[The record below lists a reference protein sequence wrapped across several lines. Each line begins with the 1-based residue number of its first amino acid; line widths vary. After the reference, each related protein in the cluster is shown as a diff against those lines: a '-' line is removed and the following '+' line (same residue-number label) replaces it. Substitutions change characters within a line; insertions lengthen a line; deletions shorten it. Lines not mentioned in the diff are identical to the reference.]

1 MQAFSRNHTSLRTR
15 LTTLVIVAIFG
26 AVTIVTISSVWREI
40 TQYREGKYAELNATA
55 NVFASA
61 IGNHVALEN
70 KPEALNSLR
79 GIARLPSTEYIRVDG
94 ADGALFAELGSAV
107 IVDDASA
114 ARNPLDYVAGAF
126 GDRYEIVQAPV
137 LDGGQ
142 QVGMLTIHADTGA
155 LYHRIGTMIYDAF
168 VAAIFAAGIG
178 LLIALKMQ
186 RSITDPILNL
196 SGVMGRV
203 RETGNFSMRARAP
216 DTNDETGQLVLA
228 FNEMLD
234 QLQERDERL
243 HAHQRDL
250 KKIVHRRTREL
261 QKAKETAEEANIA
274 KSEFLATMSHEIRT
288 PMNGMMVMAELLSK
302 THLPPR
308 QKRYADVIAKS
319 GRSLLAIIN
328 DILDFSKIEAGR
340 LDLENIPVRPAEI
353 IDDIVSLFWE
363 RAASKGLDLAAY
375 VAPDVPDEIEG
386 DPVRISQ
393 IISNLVN
400 NALKF
405 TEDGHVIVNVTKK
418 ALGDGAC
425 IIEFGVADTGVGISR
440 EKQATIFEAFSQA
453 DQTTTRRFGGTGL
466 GLAISRRLV
475 EAMNGEI
482 SVSSRESKGSRFLFA
497 FPTRILK
504 PARKPKETQQEKRAI
519 IGIDG
524 TATPRMLAK
533 YLSETGISPQ
543 IVDKGGEIGP
553 HIIYADVIFA
563 TPEFLDSMR
572 SVVKGD
578 PNQWTPARI
587 CVSELGDA
595 APDRLLE
602 TGVAEDLLIAPLSR
616 RDVMEQIGRILDGN
630 LRGKAALAYAGKAV
644 NEGAAFAG
652 QRVLAADDSAVN
664 REVVRE
670 ALERLNLAP
679 TLVADGKE
687 AVKAVYSAEY
697 DLVLMDC
704 SMPEMDGFEA
714 TRAIRHIEKKLGR
727 KQTPVVALTAHV
739 AGDDNSWRQAGMT
752 DYLTKPFTIEA
763 LVRVLGQYL
772 KFGDPPEADDIASR
786 DTTICG
792 ESVSD
797 KKDPDTSKT
806 KALQPDSGN
815 ADLID
820 IKVLQQLAKMQ
831 TGPSNLPVKA
841 LTLFQQHSRATVTR
855 LLECAK
861 EQSPENLAKAAHALK
876 STSVNVGAVRLGEI
890 CTEIEARAKAG
901 ATMIELRRTVDMA
914 AQVYNETEIALPGLI
929 SHFEQNVA

>member
-1 MQAFSRNHTSLRTR
+1 MRSR

-40 TQYREGKYAELNATA
+40 AQDREGKHAELNATA

-61 IGNHVALEN
+61 IGSHVALEN
-70 KPEALNSLR
+70 KQETLNALR
-79 GIARLPSTEYIRVDG
+79 GIARIPSTEYIRVD
-94 ADGALFAELGSAV
+94 DSQGALFAELGSAV
-107 IVDDASA
+107 VIRDADA
-114 ARNPLDYVAGAF
+114 ARQPLDQITRAL
-126 GDRYEIVQAPV
+126 GDRYKIAQAPV
-137 LDGGQ
+137 LDGGK

-155 LYHRIGTMIYDAF
+155 ISHRIGVLLYDAL

-186 RSITDPILNL
+186 RAITDPILNL

-234 QLQERDERL
+234 QLQERDDRL
-243 HAHQRDL
+243 QAHQRDL

-261 QKAKETAEEANIA
+261 QRAKETAEAANIA

-340 LDLENIPVRPAEI
+340 LDLEKIPVRPVEI

-363 RAASKGLDLAAY
+363 RAASRGLDLAAY

-405 TEDGHVIVNVTKK
+405 TEDGHVIVTATQKK
-418 ALGDGAC
+418 GKDGAC
-425 IIEFGVADTGVGISR
+425 TIEFGVADTGVGISE
-440 EKQATIFEAFSQA
+440 EKQAKIFEAFSQA

-475 EAMNGEI
+475 EAMDGAI
-482 SVSSRESKGSRFLFA
+482 SVSSRESKGSQFRFS
-497 FPTRILK
+497 FPTRVLK
-504 PARKPKETQQEKRAI
+504 PASKPRETEQERRAI
-519 IGIDG
+519 IAIDG

-533 YLSETGISPQ
+533 YLSETGIAPQ
-543 IVDKGGEIGP
+543 IVNKGSEIGP
-553 HIIYADVIFA
+553 HIVYADVIFA

-572 SVVKGD
+572 SAVKGD

-616 RDVMEQIGRILDGN
+616 RDVMEQIGRILDGT
-630 LRGKAALAYAGKAV
+630 LRGKAALSYAGKPV
-644 NEGAAFAG
+644 DEDVGFNG
-652 QRVLAADDSAVN
+652 QRILAADDSAVN

-687 AVKAVYSAEY
+687 AVKSVRDSEF
-697 DLVLMDC
+697 DLILMDC

-714 TRAIRHIEKKLGR
+714 TRAIRRLEQKLKR

-739 AGDDNSWRQAGMT
+739 AGDDHSWRQAGMN

-763 LVRVLGQYL
+763 LTRVLGQYL
-772 KFGDPPEADDIASR
+772 NADGR
-786 DTTICG
+786 
-792 ESVSD
+792 
-797 KKDPDTSKT
+797 SKT
-806 KALQPDSGN
+806 GRAAPPAGEECASGKPDASMSDRDEK
-815 ADLID
+815 ADLRSALRDAELID
-820 IKVLQQLAKMQ
+820 VTVLTQLAEMQ
-831 TGPSNLPVKA
+831 TANSNLPVKA
-841 LTLFQQHSRATVTR
+841 LTLFQQHSKAMLAR
-855 LLECAK
+855 LVECSK
-861 EQSPENLAKAAHALK
+861 QDNPENLAKAAHALK
-876 STSVNVGAVRLGEI
+876 STSVNVGAVKLGKI
-890 CTEIEARAKAG
+890 SHEIERRAKAG
-901 ATMIELRRTVDMA
+901 ARADELEKLIAMTVK
-914 AQVYNETEIALPGLI
+914 VYNETKTVLPDVI
-929 SHFEQNVA
+929 RRFEQQVA